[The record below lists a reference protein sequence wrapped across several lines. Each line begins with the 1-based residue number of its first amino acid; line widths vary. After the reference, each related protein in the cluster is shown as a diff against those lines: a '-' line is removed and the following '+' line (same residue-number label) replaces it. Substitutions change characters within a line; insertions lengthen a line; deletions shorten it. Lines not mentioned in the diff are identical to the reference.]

1 MLEVRTLKVKHK
13 VIQVEHKRQ
22 ASDQAKQA
30 DFNQA
35 LVRPNG
41 EIMLSKLIGTE
52 ERNYR
57 SYEELWITLSPDHC
71 CCTAAAREKTERTA
85 PIDVHT

>member
-30 DFNQA
+30 LNQA

-57 SYEELWITLSPDHC
+57 SYQEL
-71 CCTAAAREKTERTA
+71 
-85 PIDVHT
+85 